1 MEQLEF
7 QCPTTAAAF
16 WLMNLFA
23 TDTACLGCAWS
34 SPERRMIFFPRTPP
48 FSFHSLTASS
58 AAFFRSTPILL
69 WAPVMGPAAPILM
82 TFSSLR
88 TQPRADNSKIDTIV
102 INCLMYVSSSRSVI
116 PERLYR
122 GPGVL

>member
-23 TDTACLGCAWS
+23 TDTACLGSAWS
-34 SPERRMIFFPRTPP
+34 SPERRTIFFPSTPP

-88 TQPRADNSKIDTIV
+88 TQPDIMTKRIDEVTTSFFTYALLV
-102 INCLMYVSSSRSVI
+102 FEL
-116 PERLYR
+116 PPPQPR
-122 GPGVL
+122 G